1 MLLWVMVLIVGIIR
15 PCNLGRAG
23 LSHGFH
29 LGHLTRAVVE
39 HDFHAGGV
47 EIG

>member
-1 MLLWVMVLIVGIIR
+1 MLLGMMVLIVGFIR
-15 PCNLGRAG
+15 PGNLRGAG
-23 LSHGFH
+23 LSHAFH

-39 HDFHAGGV
+39 HDFDAGSV